1 MSMEREVL
9 AAPRRRNKSVE
20 RQEELTWDRFYPQ
33 ARRDATLALEILNE
47 LDRDESLRRRHLGL
61 CLSCQR
67 CIRLHKN
74 REARNRR
81 VGRLVRASFAAV
93 FVAAPQALWRS
104 ARHGGQ
110 LLLACLPGGDM
121 EPDDGLFRRELDE
134 DTVEEGDPSLRI
146 RARKAA
152 DRQEASSREVP
163 PRGRPTDWPSPACR
177 RFQPVSVSNAQPVAL
192 PAGSGDSTRRSAQPN
207 FRAI

>member
-9 AAPRRRNKSVE
+9 PAPRRRNKSVE

-47 LDRDESLRRRHLGL
+47 LDRDESMRRRHLGL

-67 CIRLHKN
+67 CLRLHES

-81 VGRLVRASFAAV
+81 VGRLVRATFAAV
-93 FVAAPQALWRS
+93 FVAAPQAMWRS

-121 EPDDGLFRRELDE
+121 EPDDGLFRRELI
-134 DTVEEGDPSLRI
+134 EETMEEVDPSLRI

-152 DRQEASSREVP
+152 DRQEASSREAP
-163 PRGRPTDWPSPACR
+163 PSEGVAPTGHLP
-177 RFQPVSVSNAQPVAL
+177 PVE
-192 PAGSGDSTRRSAQPN
+192 GSSR
-207 FRAI
+207 